1 MKAVIQRV
9 SQAAVSINGDE
20 YSRIDQGYLVLL
32 GIEKGD
38 NDTNASVL
46 AKKIIDVRIFED
58 NNGKMNLGLRDIEGD
73 VLVISQFTLCTDNT
87 KSGNRPSFT
96 LAEEPAEAN
105 RTYEFIV
112 DEMKNYYD
120 AVRIKTG
127 IFAAEMKVSLTN
139 EGPVTI
145 ILER

>member
-46 AKKIIDVRIFED
+46 AKKIIDLRIFED

-105 RTYEFIV
+105 RIYEFIV